1 MPCHRKASASQAQK
15 WHLSPPPGSPRSE
28 GAGLSVQLR
37 LRGEKER
44 SGMEIP
50 NLRYTKLFTFYIFLD
65 CSKFPN
71 ETLASIFIVIKKK
84 TTADFLLKNDS
95 IFKKREIPKVRGGE
109 RDSREFREGASPGG
123 RGALSGRSQCSCAP
137 GFLIPQARCPL
148 SLGAPTAN
156 ISQPECEK

>member
-1 MPCHRKASASQAQK
+1 MSRSRTGKFYFTFMYRPRNRGGWLWREFRLLTFSALPSAACGPQGHFRSLLNPGLRGEGRKAVPCHRKASASQAQK

-84 TTADFLLKNDS
+84 NYSRFS
-95 IFKKREIPKVRGGE
+95 FKE
-109 RDSREFREGASPGG
+109 
-123 RGALSGRSQCSCAP
+123 
-137 GFLIPQARCPL
+137 
-148 SLGAPTAN
+148 
-156 ISQPECEK
+156 

>member
-1 MPCHRKASASQAQK
+1 
-15 WHLSPPPGSPRSE
+15 
-28 GAGLSVQLR
+28 
-37 LRGEKER
+37 
-44 SGMEIP
+44 MEIP

-71 ETLASIFIVIKKK
+71 ETFASIFIVIKKK

-123 RGALSGRSQCSCAP
+123 RGALSGRSCAAVHLASSSPRP
-137 GFLIPQARCPL
+137 GAPSPWVLPRPTSANQSVRSGMILAPENS
-148 SLGAPTAN
+148 SLGSN
-156 ISQPECEK
+156 ILDL